1 MPQGLPRK
9 LRVAFAMQVVMASV
23 VIIAGAWASVEVAK
37 HQIARAALQ
46 EEADYFFAM
55 RDAGDADREPPDEAR
70 LRGYAV
76 SRGGSAASVPPVLR
90 ALEPG
95 MHDLHDQLVLV
106 DERDEMRLYLA
117 YPRATMDIRSLQ
129 VVAAP
134 VLLALLALLASAWFT
149 YRNAR
154 RMVAPLDW
162 LARQV
167 REWDPMEPDPAALG
181 PDRLPADAG
190 IEARQLAGA
199 LQRMAERMRAFV
211 RRERDFT
218 RDASHELRTPLTV
231 IRVASDLLH
240 NDPDLPARAQ
250 RSLARIQLAGR
261 DMEAVIDS
269 FLILAREGGIEPQR
283 EDFAVREVVIEEV
296 DNVRPLLADKP
307 VELAVVGAADPVLHA
322 SPRVFAVMLRNL
334 LSNASTF
341 TERGR
346 IEVRI
351 EPDRVLV
358 TDTGIGMAP
367 DVLQRAFDPFY
378 RAEPDRTSGKGMGL
392 SIVRRLGER
401 FGWPVG
407 IESKPG
413 QGTVVSIRFTDALQ

>member
-1 MPQGLPRK
+1 
-9 LRVAFAMQVVMASV
+9 
-23 VIIAGAWASVEVAK
+23 
-37 HQIARAALQ
+37 
-46 EEADYFFAM
+46 
-55 RDAGDADREPPDEAR
+55 
-70 LRGYAV
+70 
-76 SRGGSAASVPPVLR
+76 
-90 ALEPG
+90 
-95 MHDLHDQLVLV
+95 
-106 DERDEMRLYLA
+106 MRLYLA
-117 YPRATMDIRSLQ
+117 YPRATMDMRSLQ
-129 VVAAP
+129 IVAAP

-162 LARQV
+162 LARHV
-167 REWDPMEPDPAALG
+167 RDWDPMDPDPAALG
-181 PDRLPADAG
+181 ADRLPADAG
-190 IEARQLAGA
+190 IEARQLAGS

-240 NDPDLPARAQ
+240 NDPDLPPRAQ

-283 EDFAVREVVIEEV
+283 EEFAVRDIVAEEV
-296 DNVRPLLADKP
+296 DNIQPLLAGRP
-307 VELAVVGAADPVLHA
+307 VELAVVGAANPILHA
-322 SPRVFAVMLRNL
+322 SPRVFAMMLRNL
-334 LSNASTF
+334 LSNASNF

-351 EPDRVLV
+351 EPDRVV
-358 TDTGIGMAP
+358 VADTGIGMAP

-378 RAEPDRTSGKGMGL
+378 RAEPDRVSGKGMGL

-401 FGWPVG
+401 FGWPIG

-413 QGTVVSIRFTDALQ
+413 QGTMVSIRFAEALE